1 MKKWFSIFLVS
12 ILWFFFLFFIQNDNL
27 LTIHMPIKISSYL
40 FYILTSISI
49 FLSMYS
55 VITLHEEYSFHETK
69 EYNRY
74 LIVYY
79 FFFQG
84 IFACLS
90 LNIFLSFSCSV
101 ITLLSS
107 LFLYY
112 ESKSYDKDCSKYLW
126 FSLYYNL
133 ILCILLLITYFMN
146 L

>member
-1 MKKWFSIFLVS
+1 MKKWFSVIFAS
-12 ILWFFFLFFIQNDNL
+12 ILWFIFLLFINNNSLLAIDVPFKIKPLFF
-27 LTIHMPIKISSYL
+27 
-40 FYILTSISI
+40 YITTSISI

-55 VITLHEEYSFHETK
+55 VVTLHEEFSFLETK

-74 LIVYY
+74 LLVYY
-79 FFFQG
+79 LFFQG

-112 ESKSYDKDCSKYLW
+112 ESKSYDKTNSKYLW